1 MAPLNLLFQQ
11 EADSGWCNNKQ
22 TSLYIISLM
31 KNFDFFRMS
40 LWVFLVDLG
49 LNVRIS
55 WLHLCLETH
64 SRSFLHARMSQER
77 AACEP
82 FWFIFESMITI
93 PQLSRLYPPEATFWI
108 HFIPASKAKPA
119 KITFY
124 KISHFIF
131 IRGPCLPNLS
141 KVGDPPV
148 HIFNLLK
155 LNQAASRIP
164 AMSLKLLRYAA
175 LNFGLL
181 KKKFNVSHYI
191 PVQTCQWGGF
201 CLSIWAAEDQLC
213 IFIKGDARL
222 CVSEE
227 GL

>member
-1 MAPLNLLFQQ
+1 
-11 EADSGWCNNKQ
+11 
-22 TSLYIISLM
+22 
-31 KNFDFFRMS
+31 MS

-49 LNVRIS
+49 LDTRIS

-64 SRSFLHARMSQER
+64 SCSFLHARMSQDR

-93 PQLSRLYPPEATFWI
+93 PQLSRLYPPEATVWI
-108 HFIPASKAKPA
+108 HFIATSKAKPA

-131 IRGPCLPNLS
+131 VRGPFLPNLS
-141 KVGDPPV
+141 KVGHPPV
-148 HIFNLLK
+148 HILNLLK
-155 LNQAASRIP
+155 LNYAASPIL
-164 AMSLKLLRYAA
+164 AMSLQLLRYPA
-175 LNFGLL
+175 LDFGLL
-181 KKKFNVSHYI
+181 NKKFNVSHYI
-191 PVQTCQWGGF
+191 PVQTGQWGGF
-201 CLSIWAAEDQLC
+201 CLSIWAAEDQVC

-222 CVSEE
+222 CISEE